1 MPSRV
6 IVNDIKQFII
16 VITIQQLK
24 DLLAIYSVIEV
35 NDMTHGPFKNSL
47 KLF

>member
-35 NDMTHGPFKNSL
+35 NDMAHGPFKNSL